1 MRNRSLLRTGRQPA
15 LALVTALLA
24 GCAMGPDYRAPKL
37 ALPDEWPEHVMLSAG
52 ARQEWQ
58 SWWTRFEDPSLDW
71 LVERAVDDNL
81 DIRLQLARIEEAR
94 APTATATLFKA
105 LGGGWEADA

>member
-1 MRNRSLLRTGRQPA
+1 
-15 LALVTALLA
+15 
-24 GCAMGPDYRAPKL
+24 
-37 ALPDEWPEHVMLSAG
+37 MLSAE

-58 SWWTRFEDPSLDW
+58 SWWTRFEDPSLDR

-81 DIRLQLARIEEAR
+81 DIRLQLALSEAMR
-94 APTATATLFKA
+94 DRLTATATLFRA